1 MTLTLSEEQAFLKDT
16 AKKFAQEKTPTT
28 HFREIRDN
36 ENPECFDRKIWQEM
50 AAQGWSGILVPEEY
64 GGSNFGLAGIG
75 VVLEELGRTLTPS
88 PLFATSVVC
97 ATILNKAGNDS
108 QKKEFLTKIASGE
121 VTMAFALEEGPRHK
135 PFSINLEAK
144 KEGKNFILNGKKN
157 FVIDGGFADY
167 IIVVAR
173 TSEKEDHLSLFIL
186 AKDAK
191 GLNIIPTTMVDHKNA
206 ANIEFKEVIISEA
219 NLLGAQN
226 DAKEIIEETL
236 DISRAALSAEMLGG
250 ALEAFDIT
258 LNYLKE
264 REQFGEKIGSFQALQ
279 HRAALM
285 FTDLELCKSCVIE
298 ALTAYDEGSN
308 DLQRIV
314 SLAKSKIGET
324 FFNVS
329 NEGVQM
335 HGGVGV
341 TDEYDIGLYMK
352 RARVAEQ
359 TFGNSEYHRNRYA
372 ELTGY

>member
-144 KEGKNFILNGKKN
+144 KDGKNFILNGKKN

-167 IIVVAR
+167 IIVVAK
-173 TSEKEDHLSLFIL
+173 TSETEDHLSLFIL
-186 AKDAK
+186 AKDVK

-206 ANIEFKEVIISEA
+206 ANIEFKEVIIPEA

>member
-167 IIVVAR
+167 IIVVAK
-173 TSEKEDHLSLFIL
+173 TSETEDHLSLFIL
-186 AKDAK
+186 AKDVK

>member
-36 ENPECFDRKIWQEM
+36 ENPECFDREIWQEM

-144 KEGKNFILNGKKN
+144 KDGKNFILNGKKN

-167 IIVVAR
+167 IIVVAK
-173 TSEKEDHLSLFIL
+173 TSETEDHLSLFIL
-186 AKDAK
+186 SKDVK

-206 ANIEFKEVIISEA
+206 ANIEFKEVIIPEA

>member
-28 HFREIRDN
+28 HFRQIRDT
-36 ENPECFDRKIWQEM
+36 ENPECFDRNVWKEM
-50 AAQGWSGILVPEEY
+50 AAQGWSGILIPEKY

-97 ATILNKAGNDS
+97 ATLINKAGNES
-108 QKKEFLTKIASGE
+108 QKKEYLTKIASGDI
-121 VTMAFALEEGPRHK
+121 TMAFALEEGPRHQ
-135 PFSINLEAK
+135 PSSIKLEAQ
-144 KEGKNFILNGKKN
+144 KNNDTFVLNGKKN
-157 FVIDGGFADY
+157 FVIDGGFANY
-167 IIVVAR
+167 IIVAAK
-173 TSEKEDHLSLFIL
+173 TSDNVDESSLFIL
-186 AKDAK
+186 DKK
-191 GLNIIPTTMVDHKNA
+191 TEGLNIIPTVMVDHKNS
-206 ANIEFKEVIISEA
+206 ANIEFKNVVASAVNILGSE
-219 NLLGAQN
+219 NS
-226 DAKEIIEETL
+226 AKETIDETL
-236 DISRAALSAEMLGG
+236 DIARAALSAEMLGG

-285 FTDLELCKSCVIE
+285 FTELELCKSCVIE
-298 ALTAYDEGSN
+298 ALTAFDEGSN
-308 DLQRIV
+308 DLQRIA
-314 SLAKSKIGET
+314 SLAKSKMGET

-359 TFGNSEYHRNRYA
+359 TFGNTEYHRNRYA